1 MSKAKF
7 ALLFVI
13 FSLLL
18 ACAASR
24 PALAPAAR
32 PPAAGPPALAEAFF
46 QQGKT
51 CLEKGDMDAARA
63 CFNQTLDA
71 LLDLPEAGQGGDGKT
86 VLSDYVKRIAD
97 IELIYLKDKNSP

>member
-7 ALLFVI
+7 ALLPVI

-24 PALAPAAR
+24 PVLAPAGR
-32 PPAAGPPALAEAFF
+32 PPAAAGPSARAEAFF

-71 LLDLPEAGQGGDGKT
+71 LLDLPEAGQDGDGKT

-97 IELIYLKDKNSP
+97 IELI